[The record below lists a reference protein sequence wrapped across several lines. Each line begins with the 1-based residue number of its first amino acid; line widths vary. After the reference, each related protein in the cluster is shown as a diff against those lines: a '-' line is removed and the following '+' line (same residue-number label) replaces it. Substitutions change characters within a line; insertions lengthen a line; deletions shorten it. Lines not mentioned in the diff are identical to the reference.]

1 MKYEVKPSNRFKKDM
16 ELAKRRGYGSN
27 LIFDVIKMLASG
39 EILYE
44 KYRDNSLTSDYK
56 NFRECHIT
64 PDGFLS

>member
-16 ELAKRRGYGSN
+16 ELAKRRGYDSN

-44 KYRDNSLTSDYK
+44 KYRDNSLTGYYK

-64 PDGFLS
+64 PDWLLS